1 MLVRFSV
8 ILKNDVEVNK
18 ASNLVALALIVL
30 LYRES
35 GLEMPCIIVVTL
47 KNKRL
52 INIQILHIL

>member
-52 INIQILHIL
+52 INI